1 MTISLQYG
9 ILGRHITYGELS
21 HQDVQSTVYVER
33 YQWSE
38 VIAENRDCLLAMDTF
53 QTLFMAFLFSQR
65 QGKGPGE
72 KEKRQRVNSF
82 QRSIWR

>member
-65 QGKGPGE
+65 KGKGPGE
-72 KEKRQRVNSF
+72 KEKRQ
-82 QRSIWR
+82 

>member
-9 ILGRHITYGELS
+9 ILGRHIIYGELS

-53 QTLFMAFLFSQR
+53 QTLFMAFLFFTV
-65 QGKGPGE
+65 PG
-72 KEKRQRVNSF
+72 
-82 QRSIWR
+82 